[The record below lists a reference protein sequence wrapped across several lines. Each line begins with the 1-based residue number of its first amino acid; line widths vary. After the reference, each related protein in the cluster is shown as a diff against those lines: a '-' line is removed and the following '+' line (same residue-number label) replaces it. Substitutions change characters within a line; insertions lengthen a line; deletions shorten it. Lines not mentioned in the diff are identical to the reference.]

1 MNRGKIEAKKPGK
14 KLTTGQVV
22 KTIGKTAGIL
32 LAAGIALI
40 AAIPAIK
47 NLVETLDGDE
57 KSITEAKEVL
67 DKVEAPDA
75 PDAEQ
80 KEVK

>member
-32 LAAGIALI
+32 LAAGIA
-40 AAIPAIK
+40 ATDKTMSKAFPQ
-47 NLVETLDGDE
+47 EE
-57 KSITEAKEVL
+57 KQE
-67 DKVEAPDA
+67 KVEAPDA

>member
-22 KTIGKTAGIL
+22 KTIGKTAGL
-32 LAAGIALI
+32 LLAAAGIALI
-40 AAIPAIK
+40 AATDKTMSKAFPQ
-47 NLVETLDGDE
+47 EE
-57 KSITEAKEVL
+57 KQEKA
-67 DKVEAPDA
+67 EAPDA

>member
-22 KTIGKTAGIL
+22 KTIGKTAGLL

-40 AAIPAIK
+40 ALAAVVVLSGGTALLIA
-47 NLVETLDGDE
+47 
-57 KSITEAKEVL
+57 SRRREAK
-67 DKVEAPDA
+67 APADT
-75 PDAEQ
+75 EGS
-80 KEVK
+80 EE